1 MKRVIILFIS
11 LSLYSVSHV
20 SAADRLRIAYS
31 SISAAYTGIWVA
43 QDAGLFAQEGLDSQ
57 IIFIGSATQLAQVL
71 VAGDVDIASLGGG
84 PVMAASLSG
93 ADLKVIGNNVNKL
106 IFSIHAKPEIKS
118 LEDLRGKRI
127 AVSRFGSSADI
138 AARTALRKYKMDPAK
153 DVNLMQLGTMSNMFG
168 ALKSGAVEASVV
180 SPPTQFMSEKLGFK
194 EIVNITE
201 MDLAYPNP
209 SMAVPGDLIRK
220 KPDLIDRFMRAYVRG
235 MHRAKTNRESTIK
248 TLAKYTTITDT
259 VILSKAYDFY
269 MDKILERAPY
279 INMQGMQNALDDV
292 ARTVPPARTAKPE
305 QFVDLR
311 FLERLEKSGLLKE
324 LYKDK

>member
-1 MKRVIILFIS
+1 MIAAFLSALLLIS
-11 LSLYSVSHV
+11 FSQSF
-20 SAADRLRIAYS
+20 AADRLRIAYS

-43 QDAGLFAQEGLDSQ
+43 QDAGYFVKEGLDSQ

-106 IFSIHAKPEIKS
+106 IFSLHVKPEIKS
-118 LEDLRGKRI
+118 MEELRGKRI
-127 AVSRFGSSADI
+127 AVSRFGSSSDV
-138 AARTALRKYKMDPAK
+138 AARTALRKYNLDPSK

-168 ALKSGAVEASVV
+168 ALKSGAVEASMV

-194 EIVNITE
+194 ELLSVTE
-201 MDLAYPNP
+201 MNLAYPNP
-209 SMAVPGDLIRK
+209 SMAVSGELIRK

-235 MHRAKTNRESTIK
+235 MHRAKIDRQSTIK

-259 VILSKAYDFY
+259 AILNRAYDFY
-269 MDKILERAPY
+269 MGKILERAPY
-279 INMQGMQNALDDV
+279 IDMQGMQNALDDV
-292 ARTVPPARTAKPE
+292 ARTVPAAKSAKPE
-305 QFVDLR
+305 QFVDVR
-311 FLERLEKSGLLKE
+311 FLDRIERSGLLRE
-324 LYKDK
+324 LYK

>member
-1 MKRVIILFIS
+1 MKRIVPLV
-11 LSLYSVSHV
+11 LSLWMLSAPAAF
-20 SAADRLRIAYS
+20 AADRLRVAYS

-43 QDAGLFAQEGLDSQ
+43 QDAGFFAKEGLENQ

-71 VAGDVDIASLGGG
+71 VAGDVEVASLGGG

-138 AARTALRKYKMDPAK
+138 AARTALRKYKMDASK
-153 DVNLMQLGTMSNMFG
+153 DVNPMQLGTMSNMFG

-180 SPPTQFMSEKLGFK
+180 SPPTQFLSEKMGFK

-209 SMAVPGDLIRK
+209 SMAVSGDLIRK

-235 MHRAKTNRESTIK
+235 IHRAKTDRESTIK

-259 VILSKAYDFY
+259 VILNRAYDFY
-269 MDKILERAPY
+269 MGNILERAPN

-292 ARTVPPARTAKPE
+292 ARTVPSAKNARPE

-311 FLERLEKSGLLKE
+311 FLDRIEKGGLLKE
-324 LYKDK
+324 LYK

>member
-1 MKRVIILFIS
+1 MIRRSLIASLLVVFFHSIVHSAERV
-11 LSLYSVSHV
+11 
-20 SAADRLRIAYS
+20 RIAYS

-43 QDAGLFAQEGLDSQ
+43 RDAGFFAKEGLEDQ
-57 IIFIGSATQLAQVL
+57 IIFIPSATQLAQVL
-71 VAGDVDIASLGGG
+71 VAGDVDIGSLGGG

-106 IFSIHAKPEIKS
+106 IFSIHAKPEVKS

-138 AARTALRKYKMDPAK
+138 AARAALRKANMDPVK

-168 ALKSGAVEASVV
+168 ALKSGGVEASVV
-180 SPPTQFMSEKLGFK
+180 SPPTQFLSEKMGFK
-194 EIVNITE
+194 EIFSITE
-201 MDLAYPNP
+201 LDLAYPNP
-209 SMAVPGDLIRK
+209 SMAVPGELIRK
-220 KPDLIDRFMRAYVRG
+220 KPDTIDRFMRAYVRA
-235 MHRAKTNRESTIK
+235 MQRARVDKEGTIK

-259 VILSKAYDFY
+259 DILNRAYDFY
-269 MDKILERAPY
+269 MTKVLERGPY

-292 ARTVPPARTAKPE
+292 ARTVPAAKNAKPE

-311 FLERLEKSGLLKE
+311 FLDRIEKSGLLKE
-324 LYKDK
+324 LYK

>member
-1 MKRVIILFIS
+1 MKRSVIIVISSLLFWH
-11 LSLYSVSHV
+11 LPAHG
-20 SAADRLRIAYS
+20 AERLRIAYS

-43 QDAGLFAQEGLDSQ
+43 RDAGFFSREGLDDQ
-57 IIFIGSATQLAQVL
+57 IIFIPSATQLAQVL

-118 LEDLRGKRI
+118 FEELRGKRI

-138 AARTALRKYKMDPAK
+138 AARTALRKFNMDPAK

-180 SPPTQFMSEKLGFK
+180 SPPTQFMSEKMGFK
-194 EIVNITE
+194 EVVNITD

-209 SMAVPGDLIRK
+209 SLAVSGELIRK
-220 KPDLIDRFMRAYVRG
+220 KADVIDRFMRAYARG
-235 MHRAKTNRESTIK
+235 IQRARADREATIK
-248 TLAKYTTITDT
+248 TLAKYTTITDAA
-259 VILSKAYDFY
+259 ILNRAYDFY
-269 MDKILERAPY
+269 MGKILERAPY

-292 ARTVPPARTAKPE
+292 ARSVPAAKNAKPE

-311 FLERLEKSGLLKE
+311 FLDRLEKSGLLKE
-324 LYKDK
+324 LYK